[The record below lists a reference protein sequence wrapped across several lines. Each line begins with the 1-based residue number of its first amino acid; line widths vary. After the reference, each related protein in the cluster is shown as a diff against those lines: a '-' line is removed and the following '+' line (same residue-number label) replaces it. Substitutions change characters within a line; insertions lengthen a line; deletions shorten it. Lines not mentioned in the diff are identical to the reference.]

1 LHFQN
6 GGGNGGSIAKFIQ
19 VNQWDRKYEKADK
32 IVVNTEQI
40 VQVNPAA
47 TDHRA
52 IILTVRGEFTVDH
65 TVEELASLLAKELKC

>member
-1 LHFQN
+1 M
-6 GGGNGGSIAKFIQ
+6 AKFIQ

-47 TDHRA
+47 TDHRP

-65 TVEELASLLAKELKC
+65 TVEELASMLLAKELKC

>member
-1 LHFQN
+1 M
-6 GGGNGGSIAKFIQ
+6 AKFIQ

-52 IILTVRGEFTVDH
+52 IHGSGRIHR
-65 TVEELASLLAKELKC
+65 

>member
-1 LHFQN
+1 M
-6 GGGNGGSIAKFIQ
+6 AKFIQ

-47 TDHRA
+47 TDH
-52 IILTVRGEFTVDH
+52 
-65 TVEELASLLAKELKC
+65 

>member
-1 LHFQN
+1 M
-6 GGGNGGSIAKFIQ
+6 AKFIQ

-52 IILTVRGEFTVDH
+52 IILTVRGEFTVNQ
-65 TVEELASLLAKELKC
+65 TVEELASMLLAKELKC